1 MNSTDIR
8 TKSLHSSQRNKRGAS
23 LRTGMKGEDQMLA
36 LAVTEGYIHIYY
48 LSVTWSQV
56 HQVEGIHLSK

>member
-8 TKSLHSSQRNKRGAS
+8 TKSLHSSPQRNKRGAY

-36 LAVTEGYIHIYY
+36 LAVTEGHIHIYY
-48 LSVTWSQV
+48 L
-56 HQVEGIHLSK
+56 